1 MAFNNGFPMNY
12 PQFYP
17 YQQMPSMGS
26 MPQPS
31 QQVQTNSRMVE
42 IIPVDTEEVA
52 AGWPVGI
59 GQTQAM
65 MAKDDSFIAFKTVSV
80 NGQTDFIVYTK
91 RPPAPPEPKLD
102 LGNFVTW
109 DKLEERLANFT
120 PATRRTSKEKE
131 AVE

>member
-1 MAFNNGFPMNY
+1 MAFNNGFPVGY
-12 PQFYP
+12 PQYYP
-17 YQQMPSMGS
+17 YQQMP
-26 MPQPS
+26 QPA

-42 IIPVDTEEVA
+42 IVPVDTEEIA

-80 NGQTDFIVYTK
+80 NGQTEFVVYTK

-109 DKLEERLANFT
+109 DKLEERLANFV
-120 PATRRTSKEKE
+120 PSTRRSAREKE
-131 AVE
+131 ATE

>member
-1 MAFNNGFPMNY
+1 MAFNNGFPLSY
-12 PQFYP
+12 PQYYP
-17 YQQMPSMGS
+17 YQQV
-26 MPQPS
+26 PQPV

-42 IIPVDTEEVA
+42 IVPVDTEDTA

-80 NGQTDFIVYTK
+80 NGQTDFVVYTK

-102 LGNFVTW
+102 PSNFVTW
-109 DKLEERLANFT
+109 DKLEERLASFAL
-120 PATRRTSKEKE
+120 PTRKKE
-131 AVE
+131 AQE